1 MEVILTVIH
10 VIASLVLITIVLLQS
25 GKGQGVAAGLGG
37 ASGAAKKMFGGGNT
51 QTALGKA
58 TVGVGALFL
67 ATSVSLAY
75 LSSQPDSAVDLQ
87 QGDQNFGARQ
97 GTVLEVGGDG
107 EQGDEQTDDS
117 AETAPSET
125 DSDGANSGSDSS
137 SPSSSGSTPSSDDS
151 SGSGTGEEEPSSGN
165 DGEGSTGSGN

>member
-1 MEVILTVIH
+1 MPDSDSAIATMEAILTVIH
-10 VIASLVLITIVLLQS
+10 VIASLVLVTIILLQS

-58 TVGVGALFL
+58 TIGVGALFL

-87 QGDQNFGARQ
+87 KGDENFGARQ
-97 GTVLEVGGDG
+97 GTVIEVGGDG
-107 EQGDEQTDDS
+107 EQGDDQSGDN
-117 AETAPSET
+117 AETAPSEPE
-125 DSDGANSGSDSS
+125 SDGANS
-137 SPSSSGSTPSSDDS
+137 STSS
-151 SGSGTGEEEPSSGN
+151 SGSGTGGDEPSGS
-165 DGEGSTGSGN
+165 DDSTGSGN

>member
-1 MEVILTVIH
+1 MEAILTVIH
-10 VIASLVLITIVLLQS
+10 VIASLVLVTIILLQS

-58 TVGVGALFL
+58 TIGVGALFL

-87 QGDQNFGARQ
+87 KGDENFGARQ
-97 GTVLEVGGDG
+97 GTVIEVGGDG
-107 EQGDEQTDDS
+107 EQGDDQSGDN
-117 AETAPSET
+117 AETAPSEPE
-125 DSDGANSGSDSS
+125 SDGANS
-137 SPSSSGSTPSSDDS
+137 STSS
-151 SGSGTGEEEPSSGN
+151 SGSGTGGDEPSGS
-165 DGEGSTGSGN
+165 DDSTGSGN

>member
-1 MEVILTVIH
+1 MEAILTVIH
-10 VIASLVLITIVLLQS
+10 VIASLVLVTIILLQS

-58 TVGVGALFL
+58 TIGVGALFL

-87 QGDQNFGARQ
+87 KGDENFGARQ
-97 GTVLEVGGDG
+97 GTVIEVGGDG
-107 EQGDEQTDDS
+107 EQGGDQSGDN
-117 AETAPSET
+117 AETAPSESE
-125 DSDGANSGSDSS
+125 SDGANSGDDSSTSSSES
-137 SPSSSGSTPSSDDS
+137 SPSSDDT
-151 SGSGTGEEEPSSGN
+151 SGSGTGGDEPSGS
-165 DGEGSTGSGN
+165 DDSTGTGN